1 LIGSFVSARR
11 YGLRSVARENGNTL
25 TVNAPAEA
33 LLASW
38 HDRVLFL
45 IFPDPLA
52 HGPSTQVAQQRGRV
66 IDPPCPCMSKLRSLM
81 ARNGSRVKSA
91 ATARM
96 LVFARSLLL
105 LLCIVMHFIAPRMDR
120 QTIGE
125 IGHARSRASRSIR
138 PQYRN
143 RPVIAL
149 RIQIAS
155 SAAIGR

>member
-33 LLASW
+33 LLASS

-45 IFPDPLA
+45 IFPEPLA
-52 HGPSTQVAQQRGRV
+52 HGPSTQVAQQRVRV
-66 IDPPCPCMSKLRSLM
+66 IDPPCPCVSKLRSLM
-81 ARNGSRVKSA
+81 ARNGSRVKST
-91 ATARM
+91 ATA
-96 LVFARSLLL
+96 VFACRR
-105 LLCIVMHFIAPRMDR
+105 CCCCCYIIAMRFIAARWRSADDPRDSSR
-120 QTIGE
+120 EKPLAYPPSIG
-125 IGHARSRASRSIR
+125 ISGL
-138 PQYRN
+138 
-143 RPVIAL
+143 PVIAL